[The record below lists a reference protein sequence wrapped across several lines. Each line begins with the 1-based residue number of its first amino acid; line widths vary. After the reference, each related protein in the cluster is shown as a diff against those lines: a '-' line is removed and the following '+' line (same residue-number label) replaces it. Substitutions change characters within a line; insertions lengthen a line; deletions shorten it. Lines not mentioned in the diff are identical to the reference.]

1 MPPDQREA
9 LRWAAYA
16 EEDYEYALLGL
27 QTHPRNAG
35 WDFHQAAEKY
45 LKAALL
51 NVGQELPR
59 THDLLRLLSL
69 LAPELPS
76 DDERVIAAS
85 TLALFGVAS
94 RYPGD
99 LPEVSVEDAKR
110 AQSAALTLRTFARS
124 KGLPNEV

>member
-1 MPPDQREA
+1 MPPDRQEA
-9 LRWAAYA
+9 LIWAAYA

-51 NVGQELPR
+51 NLGQEPPR

-69 LAPELPS
+69 LAPELPN

-99 LPEVSVEDAKR
+99 LPEVNVEDAKR
-110 AQSAALTLRTFARS
+110 AQSAALKLRTFVRS
-124 KGLPNEV
+124 KLFPDEV